1 VGPTGWAKASGRTMG
16 GTEPVR
22 SPQTH
27 PRDQGPFD
35 RHNEDARREAPNG
48 SPKGP
53 VGGGVLVEP
62 ETFAT
67 QTTAVAVATDGEWIR
82 RRVGSPEAI
91 RKLASKIATPAYDV
105 QIVGYPQRM
114 RDWNARNKR
123 DRSLE

>member
-1 VGPTGWAKASGRTMG
+1 MGWRDRFGLRKANR
-16 GTEPVR
+16 R
-22 SPQTH
+22 SKA
-27 PRDQGPFD
+27 RFD
-35 RHNEDARREAPNG
+35 RDTEDADMKALIEFAKSR
-48 SPKGP
+48 
-53 VGGGVLVEP
+53 VGVEFFVEP

-123 DRSLE
+123 DRFLE

>member
-1 VGPTGWAKASGRTMG
+1 MAKRTGLGRGIGALIPTADQAER
-16 GTEPVR
+16 PV
-22 SPQTH
+22 
-27 PRDQGPFD
+27 DVFF
-35 RHNEDARREAPNG
+35 
-48 SPKGP
+48 
-53 VGGGVLVEP
+53 P
-62 ETFAT
+62 ESDTQ